1 MAINPITTDFVSGAI
16 LTAAQM
22 NQLPRGVIGFNTAA
36 SALVNITTSN
46 TTFCTVTFTLATQ
59 RQIQFV
65 GNFPLF
71 DVPSTSQTISVNLL
85 SGATNVGNTQMSMN
99 SAQTQQNMTLIRSY
113 ALAAGTY
120 TYNLA
125 AAVSTGTNRSNSAA
139 AGGVTLVSL
148 TAIDLGPA

>member
-1 MAINPITTDFVSGAI
+1 MAINPITSDFVAGAV

-22 NQLPRGVIGFNTAA
+22 NRFPRGVIGFNTAA
-36 SALVNITTSN
+36 PALVTLTTAN
-46 TTFCTVTFTLATQ
+46 TTFCTVTFTIPST

-65 GNFPLF
+65 GNFPLI
-71 DVPSTSQTISVNLL
+71 DNPAGTQLISADIFQGLTKV
-85 SGATNVGNTQMSMN
+85 ANTQLSVGSGE
-99 SAQTQQNMTLIRSY
+99 SAENVTIIRSY

-120 TYNLA
+120 TYTLQA
-125 AAVSTGTNRSNSAA
+125 SVSTGTNRSNSSA

>member
-1 MAINPITTDFVSGAI
+1 MAINPITSDFVSGAI

-22 NQLPRGVIGFNTAA
+22 NQLPRGVIGFNTAT
-36 SALVNITTSN
+36 SANVTLTTSN

-71 DVPSTSQTISVNLL
+71 DLPS
-85 SGATNVGNTQMSMN
+85 
-99 SAQTQQNMTLIRSY
+99 TQQNINAEIYQGATRVANTQLSVGTTLTQQNITVIRSY

-120 TYNLA
+120 TYTLQAN
-125 AAVSTGTNRSNSAA
+125 VSTGTNRSNSAA
-139 AGGVTLVSL
+139 AGNVTLVSL

>member
-1 MAINPITTDFVSGAI
+1 MAINPITTDFVSGSI
-16 LTAAQM
+16 LTSAQM

-36 SALVNITTSN
+36 SANVTLTTSN

-71 DVPSTSQTISVNLL
+71 DLPS
-85 SGATNVGNTQMSMN
+85 
-99 SAQTQQNMTLIRSY
+99 TQQNINAEIYQGATRVANTQLSVGTTLTQQNISVIRSY

-120 TYNLA
+120 TYTLQAN
-125 AAVSTGTNRSNSAA
+125 VSTGTNRSNSAA
-139 AGGVTLVSL
+139 AGNVTLVSL